1 MKRIDP
7 LLRIAQAEMDILKQY
22 MKARRID
29 VEYSENGYP
38 KEWTL
43 RQNKK
48 GYRTPDSF
56 DKIVFERMQSLFNE
70 WNDAKNEPSSK
81 NIEKLMC
88 CVFEPRLE
96 KDKYDLTLIGSRVCK
111 IALQKTIEI
120 EDESGKFVYDYEAE
134 YYPGKRSDE

>member
-88 CVFEPRLE
+88 CVFEPRLH
-96 KDKYDLTLIGSRVCK
+96 KDEHDLTLIGSRVCK
-111 IALQKTIEI
+111 IALKKTIEI
-120 EDESGKFVYDYEAE
+120 ENETGKFVYDYEAE